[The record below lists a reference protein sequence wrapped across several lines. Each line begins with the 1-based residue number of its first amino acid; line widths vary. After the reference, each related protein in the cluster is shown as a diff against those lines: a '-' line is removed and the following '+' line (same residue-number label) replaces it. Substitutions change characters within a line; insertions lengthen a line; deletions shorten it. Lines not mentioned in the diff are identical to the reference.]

1 MSRGPDPYS
10 RLPQVPTFAIHSNDI
25 KDGETLAQPFRS
37 GILRG
42 GGEDR
47 SPHLLWH
54 GFPTETLSFAVTC
67 YDPDAPIVS
76 GFWHWAVFNI
86 PSSVTELASGA
97 GDPPDGA
104 GLPVGAVVLPN
115 DAGFSHYLGAAPP
128 PGTGEH
134 RYFFV
139 VHAVDV
145 EKLELS
151 NTSTPAALGAHLRRH
166 TLARGFIIP
175 VYENET

>member
-1 MSRGPDPYS
+1 MTGDPNPYD
-10 RLPQVPTFAIHSNDI
+10 RLPPVPSFMVRSDDI
-25 KDGETLAQPFRS
+25 TDGETLAAPFRS

-42 GGEDR
+42 SGQDR
-47 SPHLLWH
+47 SPHLAWA
-54 GFPTETLSFAVTC
+54 GFPTDTKSFAVTC
-67 YDPDAPIVS
+67 FDPDAPIVS

-97 GDPPDGA
+97 GDPPDGP
-104 GLPVGAVVLPN
+104 GLPTGSVVLPN
-115 DAGFSHYLGAAPP
+115 DAGVKHYIGAAPP

-139 VHAVDV
+139 VHAVNA

-151 NTSTPAALGAHLRRH
+151 DDATPAVLGAHLRRH
-166 TLARGFIIP
+166 TLARGYIVP
-175 VYENET
+175 VYGNND